1 MKKIINGKKYDT
13 DTAKEVGYDNNGLLC
28 SDFSYIEETLYKKK
42 TGEFFLC
49 GRGGAVTKYAECKP
63 GEFSRSGEAIVPLK
77 EDEAKK
83 WAEDHSTVEEY
94 EKIFG
99 EVEE

>member
-13 DTAKEVGYDNNGLLC
+13 ETAKEMGYFMAGCNRG
-28 SDFSYIEETLYKKK
+28 SFYFYEETLYKKK
-42 TGEFFLC
+42 TGEWFLYGDGNAC
-49 GRGGAVTKYAECKP
+49 SKYSACDDGQSWGTSE
-63 GEFSRSGEAIVPLK
+63 IIPLT

-83 WAEDHSTVEEY
+83 WAERHLTGDEY
-94 EKIFG
+94 ETCFG

>member
-13 DTAKEVGYDNNGLLC
+13 ETATHVGEFWNGLSR
-28 SDFSYIEETLYKKK
+28 SDFNHCYEDLYKKK
-42 TGEFFLC
+42 TGEFFLY
-49 GRGGAVTKYAECKP
+49 GKGGPLSKYSMSVGTGTA
-63 GEFSRSGEAIVPLK
+63 SGEEIIPLT

-83 WAEDHSTVEEY
+83 WAEEHLDADAY
-94 EKIFG
+94 EALFG